1 LSSCWIGSKSILA
14 APILRRDELLGVL
27 EVFNK
32 KGGPVFTE
40 EDSLLLEV
48 VANQAAVAI
57 ENARLL
63 ERIVQSE
70 QLSVIGRMAA
80 SIIHDLKQPMA
91 VIRGFAELLGNPDVD
106 PEKRRTFSDLIL
118 EDVDR
123 FLGMTQEL
131 LDYSR
136 GTINL
141 QPKEVQL
148 GDWLDGVTRLLRE
161 ELAGSRAEVVSQLS
175 YRGPVWMD
183 PDRMRRVLINIA
195 GNARDAMSEGGT
207 FSIVTRSGAGHWEL
221 ELGDTG
227 TGIPPELRPRIFEP
241 FVTSGKDHGT
251 GLGLAIVREIVEGQG
266 GTIQLQSRVAGEEA
280 GQSPGS
286 VFTIRMPMGTPQT
299 EEPQG

>member
-1 LSSCWIGSKSILA
+1 
-14 APILRRDELLGVL
+14 
-27 EVFNK
+27 
-32 KGGPVFTE
+32 
-40 EDSLLLEV
+40 
-48 VANQAAVAI
+48 
-57 ENARLL
+57 
-63 ERIVQSE
+63 
-70 QLSVIGRMAA
+70 
-80 SIIHDLKQPMA
+80 
-91 VIRGFAELLGNPDVD
+91 VD

-161 ELAGSRAEVVSQLS
+161 ELAGSRAEVLSQLS

-195 GNARDAMSEGGT
+195 GNARDAMLEGGT
-207 FSIVTRSGAGHWEL
+207 FSIVTRGGAGYWEL

-227 TGIPPELRPRIFEP
+227 EGIPPELRPRIFEP

-251 GLGLAIVREIVEGQG
+251 GLGLAIVREIVDGHG
-266 GTIQLQSRVAGEEA
+266 GAIELHSRVAGEEA

-286 VFTIRMPMGTPQT
+286 VFTIRMPIGPPQT
-299 EEPQG
+299 DQPQG